1 MKSGAD
7 IDILTGRPIEQV
19 TSARETERLGR
30 DEEILK
36 AKAEFMG
43 MTTSPD
49 GKKLI
54 ALVQT
59 HLNLRI
65 DVLVTTDPEAQ
76 CLIKLLADLGM
87 KENEAKKATERLTA
101 QKIRK
106 TD

>member
-19 TSARETERLGR
+19 TSTRETERLGR
-30 DEEILK
+30 DEAILK

-54 ALVQT
+54 ALVQS
-59 HLNLRI
+59 HLNTRI
-65 DVLVTTDPEAQ
+65 AAMVTNDPEAQ
-76 CLIKLLADLGM
+76 CLVKLLADLGM

-101 QKIRK
+101 LRIKK
-106 TD
+106 E

>member
-7 IDILTGRPIEQV
+7 IDIVTGKPIEQV
-19 TSARETERLGR
+19 TSTRESERLAR

-54 ALVQT
+54 ALVQSRLHT
-59 HLNLRI
+59 RI
-65 DVLVTTDPEAQ
+65 EALVISDPEAH
-76 CLIKLLADLGM
+76 CLINLLTDLGI
-87 KENEAKKATERLTA
+87 KENEAKKAAERLTA
-101 QKIRK
+101 QKIK
-106 TD
+106 MG